1 MISLIEKEE
10 EASEWF
16 KVDGP
21 TFTYTH
27 LSSLMM
33 NNLLLLLLILL
44 LLLFGFRSRC
54 YYPWH
59 RSWIVSFCLDS

>member
-33 NNLLLLLLILL
+33 NNL
-44 LLLFGFRSRC
+44 F
-54 YYPWH
+54 
-59 RSWIVSFCLDS
+59 LD